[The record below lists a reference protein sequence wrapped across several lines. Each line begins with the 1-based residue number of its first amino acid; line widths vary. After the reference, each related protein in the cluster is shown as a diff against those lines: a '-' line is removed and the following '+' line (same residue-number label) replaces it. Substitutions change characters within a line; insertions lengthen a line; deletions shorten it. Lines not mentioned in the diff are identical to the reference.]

1 MNHQTM
7 IKIENKMELA
17 IQKYIKEHGLE
28 NTIKRFDLKTREYDN
43 KILLKY
49 NQLVSPSMM
58 ANQEVQD
65 CRGIILEKGTWNVMS
80 LAFRKF
86 FNSEEGNAHKID
98 WKTARVLEKL
108 DGTMIQVYWDE
119 FKQTW
124 FAGTTGTAEGEGEVN
139 NKMGTTFNDL
149 FWNTVTEKYGLD
161 KDKLNK
167 NKCYVF
173 ELTTPY
179 NIVVKPHA
187 VSSATLLTV
196 RDLTTLAE
204 EPFANAHAS
213 NLGIPYVKA
222 YDLNA
227 TNVGH
232 LKNTFENMPWSD
244 EGYVVVDYNFNRVK
258 IKNPA
263 YVAVH
268 HLKGKSAEH
277 NIITIVK
284 SNEIEEFGSTFP
296 ERKEELY
303 KLKVNYD
310 ILLDKLNVV
319 WEELKLLKPK
329 NIMPSEKK
337 RYAMEVFNVTKKYDL
352 SPFTGLYFGLAEN
365 KITSVED
372 FLMGYDDKALYRM
385 L

>member
-1 MNHQTM
+1 ML
-7 IKIENKMELA
+7 E
-17 IQKYIKEHGLE
+17 IQKHILKYGLDY
-28 NTIKRFDLKTREYDN
+28 TIATFKLKSRVYEN

-49 NQLVSPSMM
+49 DQLSSPTLM
-58 ANQEVQD
+58 AMDEMQD
-65 CRGIILEKGTWNVMS
+65 SRGLILELGTWKVLS

-98 WKTARVLEKL
+98 WNTARILEKL
-108 DGTMIQVYWDE
+108 DGTLIQLYWDDY
-119 FKQTW
+119 KSKW

-149 FWNTVTEKYGLD
+149 FFQTVTEKYNLDLEELD
-161 KDKLNK
+161 KGY
-167 NKCYVF
+167 CFIF

-179 NIVVKPHA
+179 NIVVKPHGE
-187 VSSATLLTV
+187 SSASLLTV
-196 RDLTTLAE
+196 RELDTLDEITYEELLTVGRHL
-204 EPFANAHAS
+204 N
-213 NLGIPYVKA
+213 IPVVKS

-227 TNVGH
+227 
-232 LKNTFENMPWSD
+232 KNAGAVIRTLEGMPWSD
-244 EGYVVVDYNFNRVK
+244 EGYVVVDANFNRVK

-284 SNEIEEFGSTFP
+284 SNEIEEFGATFP

-303 KLKVNYD
+303 KLKANYD
-310 ILLDKLNVV
+310 ILLDKLNLT
-319 WEELKLLKPK
+319 WEELKLRKPK
-329 NIMPSEKK
+329 NIMPAEKK
-337 RYAMEVFNVTKKYDL
+337 KYAADVFEVCTKYDL
-352 SPFTGLYFGLAEN
+352 KPFTGLYFGLADGKLE
-365 KITSVED
+365 SVET
-372 FLMGYDDKALYRM
+372 FLMNYDDKLLYKM

>member
-1 MNHQTM
+1 MKTVLN
-7 IKIENKMELA
+7 ELA
-17 IQKYIKEHGLE
+17 IVTFIKANGLDKAISHFNLKSRDYE
-28 NTIKRFDLKTREYDN
+28 NKV
-43 KILLKY
+43 LLKY
-49 NQLVSPSMM
+49 DQLSSPTMM
-58 ANQEVQD
+58 AMPEMQD
-65 CRGIILEKGTWNVMS
+65 SRGLILEKGTWKVLS

-98 WKTARVLEKL
+98 WNTAHVLEKL
-108 DGTMIQVYWDE
+108 DGTLIQLYWDSVKE
-119 FKQTW
+119 TW

-139 NKMGTTFNDL
+139 NKNGTTFNEL
-149 FWNTVTEKYGLD
+149 FFETVRIKYGLD
-161 KDKLNK
+161 LDQLDKNH
-167 NKCYVF
+167 CFIF

-179 NIVVKPHA
+179 NIVVKPHGE
-187 VSSATLLTV
+187 SSATLLTI
-196 RDLTTLAE
+196 RNLSTLKEVSYE
-204 EPFANAHAS
+204 ELLNHGS
-213 NLGIPYVKA
+213 VLGLPVVKA

-227 TNVGH
+227 
-232 LKNTFENMPWSD
+232 KNAGALIRTFEGMPWSD
-244 EGYVVVDYNFNRVK
+244 EGYVVVDAEFNRVK

-303 KLKVNYD
+303 KLKANYD
-310 ILLDKLNVV
+310 ILLEKLQVT
-319 WEELKLLKPK
+319 WEELKLRKPK

-337 RYAMEVFNVTKKYDL
+337 KYAAAVFEVCAKYDL
-352 SPFTGLYFGLAEN
+352 KPFTGLYFGLNDGKVE
-365 KITSVED
+365 SVES
-372 FLMGYDDKALYRM
+372 FLMDYDDKLLYKM

>member
-1 MNHQTM
+1 M
-7 IKIENKMELA
+7 LA
-17 IQKYIKEHGLE
+17 IQKYIVKHGLDKA
-28 NTIKRFDLKTREYDN
+28 ISDFKLKSRVYEN

-49 NQLVSPSMM
+49 DQLSSPTLMGLPEM
-58 ANQEVQD
+58 QD
-65 CRGIILEKGTWNVMS
+65 CRGLILELGTWKVLS

-98 WKTARVLEKL
+98 WNTARILEKL
-108 DGTMIQVYWDE
+108 DGTLIQLYWDE
-119 FKQTW
+119 FKGKW

-149 FWNTVTEKYGLD
+149 FFQTVTEKYNLDLNKLD
-161 KDKLNK
+161 KGYT
-167 NKCYVF
+167 YVF

-179 NIVVKPHA
+179 NIVVKPHGE
-187 VSSATLLTV
+187 SSANLLTI
-196 RDLTTLAE
+196 RDLETLSEFTYDALLD
-204 EPFANAHAS
+204 FGRLMN
-213 NLGIPYVKA
+213 IPIVKS

-227 TNVGH
+227 NNVGAII
-232 LKNTFENMPWSD
+232 KTFENMPWSE
-244 EGYVVVDYNFNRVK
+244 EGYVVVDANFNRVK

-268 HLKGKSAEH
+268 HLKGKTAEH

-284 SNEIEEFGSTFP
+284 SNEIEEFGATFP
-296 ERKEELY
+296 ERKEELI

-310 ILLDKLNVV
+310 NLLVKLNTV
-319 WEELKLLKPK
+319 WEELKLRKPK

-337 RYAMEVFNVTKKYDL
+337 KYAAAVFEVCTKYDL
-352 SPFTGLYFGLAEN
+352 KPFTGLYFGLAEG
-365 KITSVED
+365 KIESIEK
-372 FLMGYDDKALYRM
+372 FMMNYDDKLLYKM